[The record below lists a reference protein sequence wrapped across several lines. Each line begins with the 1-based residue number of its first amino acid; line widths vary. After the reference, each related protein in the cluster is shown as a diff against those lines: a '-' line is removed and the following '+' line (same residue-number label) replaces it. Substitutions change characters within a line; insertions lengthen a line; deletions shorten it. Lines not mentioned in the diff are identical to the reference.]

1 MADINEFYLADL
13 SWRIA
18 SRELS
23 SSEVVDAALA
33 RLERMQA
40 KLNAF
45 ITVLAEPAIA
55 EAKRADEEIARGRP
69 RGPLHGVPVT
79 IKDMFETAGVL
90 TTGGSK
96 ILADWVPTTDSHL
109 VERLRAAGAI
119 IIGKDESRRVRPRRH
134 VDAFPLRSGPQSVE
148 CRSHRRRIERRLRCR
163 GGCLHRAAFLRHRDG
178 IVGAPAGILLWD
190 HRLQADVRH
199 H

>member
-13 SWRIA
+13 SWRIGY
-18 SRELS
+18 RELS
-23 SSEVVDAALA
+23 AAEVVTAALA
-33 RLERMQA
+33 RLDGMKRKQ
-40 KLNAF
+40 NAF
-45 ITVLAEPAIA
+45 ITVLAAPAIA

-109 VERLRAAGAI
+109 VERLRAAGAV
-119 IIGKDESRRVRPRRH
+119 IIGKTNLDEFGHGGRSTRYHFGPVHNPWD
-134 VDAFPLRSGPQSVE
+134 VDRNRGGSSGGSAAAV
-148 CRSHRRRIERRLRCR
+148 CARLRPHSLSNQTGSYMR
-163 GGCLHRAAFLRHRDG
+163 
-178 IVGAPAGILLWD
+178 
-190 HRLQADVRH
+190 
-199 H
+199 

>member
-23 SSEVVDAALA
+23 SSEVVNAALA

-79 IKDMFETAGVL
+79 IKDMFGL
-90 TTGGSK
+90 G
-96 ILADWVPTTDSHL
+96 TDDGFTFSRTPARSRCDHH
-109 VERLRAAGAI
+109 RQN
-119 IIGKDESRRVRPRRH
+119 ESRRVRPRRH